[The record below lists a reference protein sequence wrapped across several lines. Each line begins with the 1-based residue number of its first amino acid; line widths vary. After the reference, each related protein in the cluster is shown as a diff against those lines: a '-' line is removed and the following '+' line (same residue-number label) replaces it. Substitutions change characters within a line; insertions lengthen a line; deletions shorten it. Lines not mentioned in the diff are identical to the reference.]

1 MGGDTLL
8 NLILANEEGVFRDER
23 VEGSLGCSDH
33 EIVKLRVL
41 VGRKTGRIRAKVCW
55 VVSGTYLSEA
65 HRIFSEREKKN
76 KEKNKSPRR
85 AD

>member
-8 NLILANEEGVFRDER
+8 SLILANEEGLFRNER

-41 VGRKTGRIRAKVCW
+41 VGRKTGRITTQQTLAL
-55 VVSGTYLSEA
+55 SDTYVSEA
-65 HRIFSEREKKN
+65 HGIFS
-76 KEKNKSPRR
+76 
-85 AD
+85 